1 MSEGA
6 GGETR
11 GPTAVGTTPLRCQ
24 VPFLDHPYHGRTW
37 RRPQPSAGLVPPG
50 WRGLFL
56 HAADR
61 IGFPRNHGDGQVE
74 L

>member
-11 GPTAVGTTPLRCQ
+11 GPAEVGATPPRCQ
-24 VPFLDHPYHGRTW
+24 VTFLDHPYRGRICGH
-37 RRPQPSAGLVPPG
+37 PGPSAGLVPPG

-61 IGFPRNHGDGQVE
+61 TGFPRNHRDGQVE